1 MPVPGGPIVP
11 VTTVKSPD
19 TVPVEPVV
27 TRSFEGLVQPTGTLL
42 PNTLMVG
49 SPGAAL
55 HSRIP
60 PVELSWKPLPDTAS
74 TMLALRQVA
83 GSTLS
88 VAPLVV
94 TDPTD
99 GVQLVGAVVVVVE
112 DGEVVDDVELV
123 VVELG
128 EVVDVVVELGEVVE
142 VVVVL
147 VVVVVVDWDAKLIG
161 TITLSPLRS
170 P

>member
-27 TRSFEGLVQPTGTLL
+27 TRSFEGLVQPTGTSL

-49 SPGAAL
+49 SPGVPL

-60 PVELSWKPLPDTAS
+60 PVELSWKPLPERAS

-83 GSTLS
+83 GSTVSL
-88 VAPLVV
+88 APLVV
-94 TDPTD
+94 TEPTD

-112 DGEVVDDVELV
+112 
-123 VVELG
+123 
-128 EVVDVVVELGEVVE
+128 LGEVVE
-142 VVVVL
+142 VVEE
-147 VVVVVVDWDAKLIG
+147 VVVGADSPSNKMPAAA
-161 TITLSPLRS
+161 SPLAAGGFANS
-170 P
+170 MKAITQVTPAACCEGVGGQG

>member
-27 TRSFEGLVQPTGTLL
+27 TRSFDGLVQPTGTLL

-49 SPGAAL
+49 SPGVPL

-94 TDPTD
+94 TEPTD

-112 DGEVVDDVELV
+112 DGEVVDDV
-123 VVELG
+123 
-128 EVVDVVVELGEVVE
+128 
-142 VVVVL
+142 VVVL
-147 VVVVVVDWDAKLIG
+147 GADSPSNKMPAAA
-161 TITLSPLRS
+161 SPLAAGGFANS
-170 P
+170 MKAITQVTPAACCAAVGGQG

>member
-112 DGEVVDDVELV
+112 DGEVVDDV
-123 VVELG
+123 
-128 EVVDVVVELGEVVE
+128 
-142 VVVVL
+142 VVVL
-147 VVVVVVDWDAKLIG
+147 GADSPSNKMPAAA
-161 TITLSPLRS
+161 SPLAAGGFANS
-170 P
+170 MKAITQVTPAACCAGVGGQG